1 VPARL
6 ETHLSDIWVAI
17 VVVGAATILLKA
29 TGPVLLGGR
38 ELPPRVNA
46 LVVLLAPA
54 VLAALVV
61 TQVVGGDRELV
72 FDARLVGLGAAGI
85 ALFLRA
91 PLALVVVIAAAA
103 TAGLR
108 ALTG

>member
-1 VPARL
+1 MSAAWL
-6 ETHLSDIWVAI
+6 AI
-17 VVVGAATILLKA
+17 VVVGAATIVLKA

-61 TQVVGGDRELV
+61 TQVLAGERELV
-72 FDARLVGLGAAGI
+72 FDARLVGLGAAII
-85 ALFLRA
+85 AIALRA
-91 PLALVVVIAAAA
+91 PLLVVVVAAAAA
-103 TAGLR
+103 TAGAR

>member
-1 VPARL
+1 VSAVWL
-6 ETHLSDIWVAI
+6 AV
-17 VVVGAATILLKA
+17 VVVGVATVLLKA

-38 ELPPRVNA
+38 ELPPHVNA

-72 FDARLVGLGAAGI
+72 FDARLAGLGTAAGAI
-85 ALFLRA
+85 ALRA
-91 PLALVVVIAAAA
+91 PLLVVVIVAA
-103 TAGLR
+103 TATAIVR

>member
-1 VPARL
+1 VSAVWL
-6 ETHLSDIWVAI
+6 AV
-17 VVVGAATILLKA
+17 VVVGAATIALKA

-61 TQVVGGDRELV
+61 TQVVGGDREIV
-72 FDARLVGLGAAGI
+72 FDARLVGLGAAAI
-85 ALFLRA
+85 AVVLRA
-91 PLALVVVIAAAA
+91 PLLIVVVVAAVT
-103 TAGLR
+103 TALAR
-108 ALTG
+108 AVA

>member
-1 VPARL
+1 V
-6 ETHLSDIWVAI
+6 SDVWVAI
-17 VVVGAATILLKA
+17 VVVGAATVLLKA
-29 TGPVLLGGR
+29 TGPVFLGGR

-72 FDARLVGLGAAGI
+72 FDARLVGLAAAVGAI
-85 ALFLRA
+85 AVRA
-91 PLALVVVIAAAA
+91 PLIVVVVVAAAA
-103 TAGLR
+103 TAGAR

>member
-1 VPARL
+1 M
-6 ETHLSDIWVAI
+6 SDVWLAI
-17 VVVGAATILLKA
+17 VVVGAATVLLKA

-38 ELPPRVNA
+38 DLPPSVNA

-72 FDARLVGLGAAGI
+72 FDARLVGLGAAGVAI
-85 ALFLRA
+85 AVRA
-91 PLALVVVIAAAA
+91 PLMVVVVIAAAA
-103 TAGLR
+103 TAGVR

>member
-1 VPARL
+1 M
-6 ETHLSDIWVAI
+6 SNIWLAI
-17 VVVGAATILLKA
+17 VVVGAATVLLKA
-29 TGPVLLGGR
+29 AGPLLLGGR
-38 ELPPRVNA
+38 DLPPRVNA

-72 FDARLVGLGAAGI
+72 FDARLVGLGAAGVAI
-85 ALFLRA
+85 ALRA
-91 PLALVVVIAAAA
+91 PLVVVVAVAAAA
-103 TAGLR
+103 TAAAR

>member
-1 VPARL
+1 M
-6 ETHLSDIWVAI
+6 SDVWFAI
-17 VVVGAATILLKA
+17 VVVGAATVLLKA

-38 ELPPRVNA
+38 DLPPRVNA

-72 FDARLVGLGAAGI
+72 FDARLVGLGAAGVAI
-85 ALFLRA
+85 AMRA
-91 PLALVVVIAAAA
+91 PLVVVVVIAAAA
-103 TAGLR
+103 TAGVR

>member
-1 VPARL
+1 M
-6 ETHLSDIWVAI
+6 SNIWLAI
-17 VVVGAATILLKA
+17 VVVGAATVLLKA
-29 TGPVLLGGR
+29 AGPLLLGGR
-38 ELPPRVNA
+38 DLPPRVNA

-72 FDARLVGLGAAGI
+72 FDARLVGLGAAGVAI
-85 ALFLRA
+85 ALRA
-91 PLALVVVIAAAA
+91 PLVVVVAVAAAA
-103 TAGLR
+103 TAGVR

>member
-1 VPARL
+1 MMSAAWL
-6 ETHLSDIWVAI
+6 AI
-17 VVVGAATILLKA
+17 VVVGGATIVLKA

-38 ELPPRVNA
+38 DLPPRVNA

-61 TQVVGGDRELV
+61 TQVVGGERELV
-72 FDARLVGLGAAGI
+72 FDARLVGLGAAVVAI
-85 ALFLRA
+85 ALRA
-91 PLALVVVIAAAA
+91 PLLVVVVAAAA
-103 TAGLR
+103 STAATR

>member
-1 VPARL
+1 M
-6 ETHLSDIWVAI
+6 SDVWLAV
-17 VVVGAATILLKA
+17 VVVGAATVLLKA

-72 FDARLVGLGAAGI
+72 FDARLVGLGAAGAAI
-85 ALFLRA
+85 ALRA
-91 PLALVVVIAAAA
+91 PLVAVVVIAAAA
-103 TAGLR
+103 TAGVR

>member
-1 VPARL
+1 V
-6 ETHLSDIWVAI
+6 SDVWLAI
-17 VVVGAATILLKA
+17 AVVGAATVMLKA

-38 ELPPRVNA
+38 ELPSRVNA

-72 FDARLVGLGAAGI
+72 FDARLVGLGAACVAI
-85 ALFLRA
+85 LLRA
-91 PLALVVVIAAAA
+91 PLVVVVVIAAAA
-103 TAGLR
+103 TAGVR